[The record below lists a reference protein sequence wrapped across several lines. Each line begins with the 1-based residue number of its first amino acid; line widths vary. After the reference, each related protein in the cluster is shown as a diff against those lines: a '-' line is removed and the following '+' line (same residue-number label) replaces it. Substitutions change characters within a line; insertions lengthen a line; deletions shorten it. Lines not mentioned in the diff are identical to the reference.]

1 MQTNITYFL
10 QKATLGP
17 THREIDENAPKAQI
31 KPEETQRA
39 ANRALGHAQHSPLQH
54 LRAILCN
61 LQAESLTMKLE
72 VLLSTLAFLT
82 LHS

>member
-39 ANRALGHAQHSPLQH
+39 AKGPWGMPSTAPCSDFVQSLGRITVNEAGGTAVHFGISYP
-54 LRAILCN
+54 
-61 LQAESLTMKLE
+61 SLLG
-72 VLLSTLAFLT
+72 
-82 LHS
+82 